1 MCIKSSPIS
10 GERLRVGGLARE
22 WGAGVGYKSFVHKV
36 YAHPTPTPLL
46 RWEGSGCDR
55 KQVDELRVFTS
66 ALYNAFCRIIASIEA
81 QKGR

>member
-66 ALYNAFCRIIASIEA
+66 ALYDAFYRIITRIEI
-81 QKGR
+81 